1 MATSVRIVREFIEN
15 VFRESGGGWLGS
27 ASCGQQQD
35 GSSRGSIPLPSAS
48 VRIRVRHTIRL
59 VQASAEAVEGR
70 RVAYERFNSFPTHA
84 REAHGMQ
91 GAERC
96 PRGVSEILPCI
107 C

>member
-27 ASCGQQQD
+27 ASCRQQD

-84 REAHGMQ
+84 REGYM
-91 GAERC
+91 C
-96 PRGVSEILPCI
+96 FS
-107 C
+107 